1 MDRRAPKASRE
12 WKGYVNGIL
21 YGIQFDRTLDDA
33 AVDRVADGVVR
44 GLYPGDRTQTM
55 VALSEALRHEGPLND
70 QIEAPHT
77 EESIRVFL
85 GKLSAALAAR
95 A

>member
-1 MDRRAPKASRE
+1 MASGE

-33 AVDRVADGVVR
+33 AVDRVADGVLH
-44 GLYPGDRTQTM
+44 GLYPGDRAQTTA
-55 VALSEALRHEGPLND
+55 ALNEALRHEGPLND
-70 QIEAPHT
+70 EIEAPHT

-85 GKLSAALAAR
+85 GRLSAALAAR
-95 A
+95 G

>member
-1 MDRRAPKASRE
+1 M
-12 WKGYVNGIL
+12 
-21 YGIQFDRTLDDA
+21 
-33 AVDRVADGVVR
+33 VR